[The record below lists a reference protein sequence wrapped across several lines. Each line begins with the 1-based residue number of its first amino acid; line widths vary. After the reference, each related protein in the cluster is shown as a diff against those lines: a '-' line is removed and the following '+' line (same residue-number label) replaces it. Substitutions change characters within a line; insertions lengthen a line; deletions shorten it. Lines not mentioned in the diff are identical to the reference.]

1 MQVRPAKK
9 KPARGAR
16 QKLQKDGK
24 ALRPRDASAK
34 ATEVSSGRVSHEHP
48 ASQARLEQALDRFLD
63 LYDFAP
69 VGYLTLSKE
78 GLIRDANLTAAGIL
92 NVERD
97 LLVGRPFETFIGR
110 DTDRWHL
117 LFSGLLLGGQ
127 QLACDMPIQRSDGS
141 VFDGHLLACR
151 YRAAGDGEASVRVVL
166 TDVTEHKRMEQ
177 QISETKATLELTEQL
192 RKIKNRLSCVID
204 GSNDGFWDWD
214 VPSGHVK
221 FSRRWASMLGYD
233 LGELEPHVSTWQR
246 MLHPDDLARTM
257 AAVED
262 HLRGE
267 TEQYETEHRVRRR
280 DGRWIWV
287 LDRGKVVERA
297 EDGNPVRMAGTNTD
311 ITDRKRIETS
321 IRESR
326 RMLALFIEHAPAAI
340 AMFDREMR
348 YLAVSRRWLADYRIN
363 PVEVLGRSHYEIFP
377 EIPERWKEIHRR
389 CLAGAVEK
397 CAQDPFPRPDGSVD
411 WVHWEIHPW
420 HDADG
425 GVGGLIMFTEVITK
439 LIALQAKLA
448 VASRLADMGRLVEG
462 VAHEIDATIASQF
475 AGEELAL
482 EFTRDAR
489 KRILA
494 MAPGEPETEVRQ
506 LDAVIEALEGAHEGG
521 QRIAGIVKDLLTF
534 ARPDPRRTRV
544 RLADVVEG
552 AMRWLPASISAAA
565 TIALDDLDA
574 PEAMASA
581 GQIEH
586 VVVNLLAQA
595 ASATPEGN
603 RGEIVIRTSPGSQGM
618 ARLEVIDHGV
628 GIAPAVLE
636 RIFEPFFTTLGVD
649 KRRDSGLGLA
659 VCHAIVTAHG
669 GTLTVESVV
678 GTGST
683 FRVELPAAAAEA

>member
-1 MQVRPAKK
+1 MR
-9 KPARGAR
+9 
-16 QKLQKDGK
+16 KDAK
-24 ALRPRDASAK
+24 ALRPRDAPAK
-34 ATEVSSGRVSHEHP
+34 ATQGSSEKLAQEPPVSQVE
-48 ASQARLEQALDRFLD
+48 LEQARDRFLD

-69 VGYLTLSKE
+69 VGYLTLSRD
-78 GLIRDANLTAAGIL
+78 GLIQDANLTAAGIL

-97 LLVGRPFETFIGR
+97 LLGGRPFETFIGK

-117 LFSGLLLGGQ
+117 LFSELLLGGQ

-151 YRAAGDGEASVRVVL
+151 YLAAGDGEASVRVVL
-166 TDVTEHKRMEQ
+166 TDVTEHKRMAEQ
-177 QISETKATLELTEQL
+177 IRETKATLELTEQL
-192 RKIKNRLSCVID
+192 RKIKNRLSYVID

-214 VPSGHVK
+214 IPSGHVT

-233 LGELEPHVSTWQR
+233 LGELEPHVSTRQR
-246 MLHPDDLARTM
+246 LLHPDDLARTK
-257 AAVED
+257 AAVEG

-287 LDRGKVVERA
+287 LDRGKVVERG
-297 EDGNPVRMAGTNTD
+297 EGGNPLRMAGTNTD

-340 AMFDREMR
+340 AMFDRDMR
-348 YLAVSRRWLADYRIN
+348 YLAVSRRWLADYRIDSL
-363 PVEVLGRSHYEIFP
+363 EVLGRTHYEIFP

-425 GVGGLIMFTEVITK
+425 EVGGLIMFTEVITEM
-439 LIALQAKLA
+439 IALQAQLA
-448 VASRLADMGRLVEG
+448 VASRLADMGRLVKG
-462 VAHEIDATIASQF
+462 VAQEIDGPIASQL

-494 MAPGEPETEVRQ
+494 MARGEPVTEVRQ
-506 LDAVIEALEGAHEGG
+506 LDAVIEALEDAQEGG
-521 QRIAGIVKDLLTF
+521 LRIAGIVKDLLTF

-552 AMRWLPASISAAA
+552 AMRWLPASIPAAA
-565 TIALDDLDA
+565 TIELENLDA

-586 VVVNLLAQA
+586 VVVNLLAHA
-595 ASATPEGN
+595 AAATPEGK
-603 RGEIVIRTSPGSQGM
+603 RGEIVIRTGPGSQGM

-628 GIAPAVLE
+628 GIAPAVLD

-649 KRRDSGLGLA
+649 KRMNSGLGLA

-678 GTGST
+678 GKGST
-683 FRVELPAAAAEA
+683 FRAELPAAAAEA